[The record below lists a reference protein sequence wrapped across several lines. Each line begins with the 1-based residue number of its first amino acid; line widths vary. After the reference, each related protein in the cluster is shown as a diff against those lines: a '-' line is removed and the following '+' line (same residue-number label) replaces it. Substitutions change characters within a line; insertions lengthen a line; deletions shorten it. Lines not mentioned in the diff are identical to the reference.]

1 MFSAKIMSCMSDVDL
16 ATLHRNRLEE
26 RVHYKLSWWARRLI
40 NDRQK
45 QLKNNRNSH
54 IMNHG
59 CIVNDCHSR
68 AAGNNETTSRR
79 LRPGCNAERTTA
91 LRSEETDERL
101 IENCFADDDYFT
113 MQRRRRSGTWP

>member
-1 MFSAKIMSCMSDVDL
+1 MSDVDL

-26 RVHYKLSWWARRLI
+26 RVHYKLSWWARRLM

-54 IMNHG
+54 IMNNG
-59 CIVNDCHSR
+59 NDCHSR
-68 AAGNNETTSRR
+68 ASNTETTTSSQR
-79 LRPGCNAERTTA
+79 LRPGSNAERTTA
-91 LRSEETDERL
+91 LRNGADETDERL

>member
-1 MFSAKIMSCMSDVDL
+1 MSCMSDVDL

-54 IMNHG
+54 IMNNG
-59 CIVNDCHSR
+59 CIGNDCHAR
-68 AAGNNETTSRR
+68 ASNNETITSQ
-79 LRPGCNAERTTA
+79 RPGRNAQRTTA
-91 LRSEETDERL
+91 QRNDETDERL

>member
-1 MFSAKIMSCMSDVDL
+1 MLSAKIMSCMSDVDL

-54 IMNHG
+54 IMNNG
-59 CIVNDCHSR
+59 YCVNDCHSR
-68 AAGNNETTSRR
+68 ASTETTTSRR
-79 LRPGCNAERTTA
+79 PGGNAERTTD
-91 LRSEETDERL
+91 LRKGDETDERL
-101 IENCFADDDYFT
+101 IENCFADDEYFT